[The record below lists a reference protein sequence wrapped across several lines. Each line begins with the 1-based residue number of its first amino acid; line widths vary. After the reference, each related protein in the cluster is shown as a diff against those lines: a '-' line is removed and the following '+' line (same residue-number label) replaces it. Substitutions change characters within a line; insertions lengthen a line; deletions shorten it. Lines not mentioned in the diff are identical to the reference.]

1 MNDFTMTV
9 TIQTPWTYEL
19 FNEAMLTFER
29 SLNRTIHVRCA
40 HDTTTMLENI
50 ATWAKNRG
58 HSVLTIDEDRMLI
71 TVKKKPKKTTG
82 GYQPEVNTPKPN
94 PPTSGSN
101 AVKSTAHVTTTC
113 IDCGRAKNCS
123 KAKYIENYRLKSRC
137 IDFISEDTQAAVKH
151 DICTYEDLAANIHQ
165 LSPDQEWELISL
177 YRNYVERMEDSWNE
191 RYTYCTGCHKTV
203 RRDNTYTELT
213 SDGRQLI
220 KCKSCDML
228 WYVK

>member
-19 FNEAMLTFER
+19 FNEAMLTFEH

-50 ATWAKNRG
+50 ATWAKSRG
-58 HSVLTIDEDRMLI
+58 HSVLTIDKDRMLV

-101 AVKSTAHVTTTC
+101 AVKSTAKVATTC
-113 IDCGRAKNCS
+113 NNCGRAANCP
-123 KAKYIENYRLKSRC
+123 KAKHIENYRLKSEC
-137 IDFISEDTQAAVKH
+137 LNFISEETQAAVKH
-151 DICTYEDLAANIHQ
+151 NVCTYEDLAANIHR

-177 YRNYVERMEDSWNE
+177 YRNYVDRMEDSWNA

-213 SDGRQLI
+213 PDGRQLI
-220 KCKSCDML
+220 KCKSCDVI

>member
-1 MNDFTMTV
+1 MNDSTMTV

-19 FNEAMLTFER
+19 FNEAMLTFEH
-29 SLNRTIHVRCA
+29 SLNRTIHIRCA
-40 HDTTTMLENI
+40 HDTKVMLENI
-50 ATWAKNRG
+50 AAWAKSRG
-58 HSVLTIDEDRMLI
+58 HSVLTIDEDRMLV

-82 GYQPEVNTPKPN
+82 VYQPEVNTPKPN

-101 AVKSTAHVTTTC
+101 AVKSTAKVVTTC
-113 IDCGRAKNCS
+113 IDCGRAENCP

-151 DICTYEDLAANIHQ
+151 NVYTYEDLATNIHQ

-213 SDGRQLI
+213 PDGRQLI

>member
-1 MNDFTMTV
+1 MLIGTMTV

-29 SLNRTIHVRCA
+29 SLNRTIHVRCT

-50 ATWAKNRG
+50 ATWAKSRG
-58 HSVLTIDEDRMLI
+58 HSVLTIDEDRMLV
-71 TVKKKPKKTTG
+71 TVKKKLKKTTG
-82 GYQPEVNTPKPN
+82 GYQPTVNTPKPS

-101 AVKSTAHVTTTC
+101 AVKSTARLDTNC
-113 IDCGRAKNCS
+113 NDCGRVNTCPKS
-123 KAKYIENYRLKSRC
+123 KFIENYRLKSKC
-137 IDFISEDTQAAVKH
+137 LDFISEDTQEAVKH
-151 DICTYEDLAANIHQ
+151 SICTYEDLAANLHR

-177 YRNYVERMEDSWNE
+177 YRNYIERMENSWNT

-213 SDGRQLI
+213 PDGRLLI